1 MKTFTLA
8 ALILASTI
16 LIAGNAEAQT
26 CKSKDKNLCF
36 SISGSK
42 MKRISASPAFQRA
55 LKSMAAKIPNKQVV
69 IYQGYRT
76 PEEQRAI
83 VRRLCGP
90 GKTRCPGAASPKN
103 SRHVISTAADPMIR
117 GNVIKP
123 LCYAA
128 NQARVEHLGP
138 RSAAAVYGYGNKY
151 TWGHIDDSTGSN
163 YTPRNCKRS
172 EGLNRNLAS
181 GNGGNVRDNDE
192 DTGYQKSRKV
202 RNWEKNRRSE
212 RNG

>member
-1 MKTFTLA
+1 MNTISFA
-8 ALILASTI
+8 ALILASTL
-16 LIAGNAEAQT
+16 LIAGNAEAQS
-26 CKSKDKNLCF
+26 CKSKQKNLCF
-36 SISGSK
+36 SIGGSQ
-42 MKRISASPAFQRA
+42 MKRINASPSFQRA
-55 LKSMAAKIPNKQVV
+55 LNAMAAKIPNKQVV

-76 PEEQRAI
+76 PNEQRAI
-83 VRRLCGP
+83 VRKKCGL
-90 GKTRCPGAASPKN
+90 GKTRCKGAASPKN

-163 YTPRNCKRS
+163 YVPRNCKRN

-181 GNGGNVRDNDE
+181 GNGNDE
-192 DTGYQKSRKV
+192 SGYQKSKRVK
-202 RNWEKNRRSE
+202 NWEKNRKNE
-212 RNG
+212 RNS